1 MFGIGGARCQCDQS
15 GGGQQAEKQV
25 VFSTRIKSLDF
36 IPSATEAL
44 KSFQK
49 GGETHVLH
57 F

>member
-1 MFGIGGARCQCDQS
+1 MFGIGGARCQCDES

-36 IPSATEAL
+36 IPSATAAL

-49 GGETHVLH
+49 GGETHVLD